1 MARTAYEEAIV
12 GTFRVNAL
20 RTAHLIDDEFPTY
33 ADLAAKDDAKA
44 TFKQW
49 SLAKD
54 LYEHFGAHHMPCDV
68 ANTITDIAKDVEGI
82 RKSDLIVLDYN
93 LQPNDTRTSVG
104 LVRSLARTDHFNTII
119 VYTHAEDLRLVW
131 LSFAAA
137 LRGDWQSRSA
147 EDDELEGL
155 EDDGLELDV
164 PSSEMIADYISNRSL
179 AVHHPIQWTAWGEA
193 FAQAGVHKERRTALL
208 SARIR
213 REVRSMLADD
223 RDSLEATF
231 ASTEGQCRADRPL
244 WLQSGNCFVTIV
256 GKPIE
261 SERAV
266 EPAKLF
272 DALDDALCDWR
283 PNLLQLIIS
292 EIQNTLE
299 SGALAT
305 HELHLRDPQT
315 QVSLCYFLL
324 MALTGHEPPREALDA
339 PIHAVLD
346 KLVEGVR
353 QRLVTDPKLSRLGGD
368 LLDGELKRL
377 ALPDY
382 GTDLDGKGASRRRQG
397 LFEHAKKMAAVD
409 TAFDSQQAL
418 LKLNAF
424 MSSEAFRG
432 QLTTGTV
439 FESEGCHWICM
450 TPACDLVDRPPSK
463 GQHWM
468 KMLHPMKP
476 VVAVRLDPK
485 DPKSAL
491 KDAEHSRS
499 LFLSTS
505 SGVVAFDVLPDNA
518 GPSYEFIYVQ
528 GGSLAVAEGGHQF
541 NGYRL
546 WRADEDKALPT
557 ALLPVTFTIVGQ
569 VRPDYASRF
578 LQQTGAWLS
587 RIGVDFLR
595 SAN

>member
-33 ADLAAKDDAKA
+33 AELAANEDAKT

-54 LYEHFGAHHMPCDV
+54 LYQHFGANHIPCDV
-68 ANTITDIAKDVEGI
+68 ANTIQDIQRDVERI

-93 LQPNDTRTSVG
+93 LRDGDTRMSVG
-104 LVRSLARTDHFNTII
+104 LVRQLARTDHFNTII
-119 VYTHAEDLRLVW
+119 VYTSEPDLNSVW
-131 LSFAAA
+131 LNFAAA
-137 LRGDWQSRSA
+137 LRGDWQAREA
-147 EDDELEGL
+147 IEDDLEGL
-155 EDDGLELDV
+155 EDAGLKLEA
-164 PSSEMIADYISNRSL
+164 PSIEMIADYLSGRSV
-179 AVHHPIQWTAWGEA
+179 AVHHPTEWKAYGEV
-193 FAQAGVHKERRTALL
+193 FEEAGVQKEARSALV

-213 REVRSMLADD
+213 REVRSMLKDD
-223 RDSLEATF
+223 RETLEAEY
-231 ASTEGQCRADRPL
+231 ASTEGRCRTGRPL
-244 WLQSGNCFVTIV
+244 WLQSGNCFITIV
-256 GKPIE
+256 GKPKD
-261 SERAV
+261 SERSV
-266 EPAKLF
+266 EPAQLF
-272 DALDDALCDWR
+272 EALDDALCDWR

-324 MALTGHEPPREALDA
+324 MALSGHQPPRETLDA

-353 QRLVTDPKLSRLGGD
+353 QRLVTDPKLGKLGGD
-368 LLDGELKRL
+368 LLAEELVRL
-377 ALPDY
+377 AMPDY
-382 GTDLDGKGASRRRQG
+382 PAGDAEAAKRRRQCI
-397 LFEHAKKMAAVD
+397 FEHARKMASVD
-409 TAFDSQQAL
+409 AELDVQQAL

-424 MSSEAFRG
+424 MSSEPFRG
-432 QLTTGTV
+432 LLTTGTV
-439 FESEGCHWICM
+439 FEHDASRWICM
-450 TPACDLVDRPPSK
+450 TPACDMVDRPPGN

-468 KMLHPMKP
+468 QQLHPMKP
-476 VVAVRLDPK
+476 MVAVRLEQKEPGK
-485 DPKSAL
+485 AL
-491 KDAEHSRS
+491 KEAELSRS
-499 LFLSTS
+499 LFLNMDGDVS
-505 SGVVAFDVLPDNA
+505 SFDVLPGA
-518 GPSYEFIYVQ
+518 GGPSYEFIYVES
-528 GGSLAVAEGGHQF
+528 GSLNLDDGRHRF
-541 NGYRL
+541 RGYRL
-546 WRADEDKALPT
+546 WRTAEEQALPT
-557 ALLPVTFTIVGQ
+557 ALTPVTFDVIGQ

-595 SAN
+595 AAN